1 MRRLSLTAA
10 AIVSTAVLLTTTS
23 VMAISPA
30 KVNMGSLKP
39 QGSWKVGTVDQGS
52 ERYCAMVGTYNNNVV
67 AAFARNPQG
76 LGSLALD
83 FGDAMFTPGKS
94 YDVSLTAEG
103 MSSRSFKG
111 RASTERS
118 LVVQIGQDGSFYDAL
133 SKNGTLGVDMSS
145 ATLRLDLAKFSD
157 SHKDLVACAGQLSTD
172 EQSAEPKQRTA
183 ELPIDRELAELSQA
197 RTKLADA
204 STKADDIKKTM
215 ESKAS
220 SLDALEA
227 QLEEEARA
235 EIERSKTNLASIDT
249 KQNDVREKLAAKG
262 VETKSRSALDLSMVE
277 PAAGAPD
284 LPVPSRTTASGGRTL
299 LAAIGGKEGLEV
311 PPSTGSSSRDIES
324 RELGLADAN
333 RAAAETA
340 KALELK
346 NEIAAIE
353 AEKNA
358 QAQKTL
364 AAFDA
369 RQQELDT
376 QTTKLSEKR
385 DNSLAKLS
393 AAAAAEDNSK
403 KLRADVIAQQAKI
416 AEVSETKQKEVQAL
430 PRQLAATNTEF
441 ESRIAALEAERN
453 QLRDQ
458 VNSVVAENERL
469 KQSAGQG
476 KPEDRLEIAQLK
488 KQMLDMETQRQA
500 EVARATAAQ
509 KELDDARQQ
518 IASLRQ
524 GSKDEM
530 ARLSNLQRTLES
542 ERAQLSSERGAVA
555 AERTAI
561 AKEVSETAGKE
572 RADIENLRLA
582 LEKKQADLE
591 AVAIEQG
598 AEATRLQQEKD
609 GLETVKASVEQD
621 KASIAKDKS
630 DVAVLASSQKLVET
644 ERAELNTLRDRIKTL
659 ETDLV
664 KAREQAAVASAA
676 VAAAPKPVVDTM
688 AQAEKAELSRLK
700 NENETLRQR
709 LSNLLSS
716 DKPEKTAEAVKPEV
730 LTPVAVTQDIKA
742 EVAPA
747 VTTAAVET
755 KVEEKTAEV
764 KTPVQTDVAPVK
776 VAEQEAVPVDL
787 TPTPAVAANAG
798 SPVLAS
804 LLGKR
809 VPAVEPVTTP
819 VEQKWVDTRTV
830 EPKQAPQKIASL
842 TAQELNASEPAAGTP
857 ELSPLPGNDKRMPA
871 VPAAKVEQEV
881 VAPVVKITKTEETKI
896 EEVKTAQDVP
906 AVEPAV
912 KPVAAAASTD
922 AEVEIARMAPITAS
936 VPLNET
942 TRDVPVQKV
951 TMRRE
956 KPAVQEDPAQDKGV
970 FGIFGRAL
978 GYNAA
983 AEHAKAAKDVETTRV
998 AAVAEPQIPQDTII
1012 RVTRPTEPVAAPQ
1025 PAAGSEITTADGNR
1039 AAAFLDNIMAFHR
1052 PDGSDATG
1060 TAVASRARAVAPQKP
1075 VADTSR
1081 LNAIETA
1088 AGGPAMAAP
1097 VAAAVAAP
1105 VQQPVAAR
1113 VAPAGASLIALD
1125 QLLRQAGLG
1134 NVTIVNGAT
1143 GVAQWSTGALN
1154 GMYESQTAQGGFD
1167 QQTDAYL
1174 ARYQD
1179 DCPGKLQV
1187 SKGGVQP
1194 TPSGSVR
1201 VVDISCSMPDNS
1213 YATSVVFTQAQ
1224 GGFAALLH
1232 AGQASARS
1240 DVKQVGDKIAAV
1252 LRTAGGVSLA
1262 RTTSPSVVP
1271 ASYAQQPV
1279 AAAQTTERPRFRVE
1293 IQAPSTAPEG
1303 VYDLPTTIIE

>member
-23 VMAISPA
+23 VLAIAPA
-30 KVNMGSLKP
+30 KVNMGTLKP

-83 FGDAMFTPGKS
+83 FGDAMFTPGKA
-94 YDVSLTAEG
+94 YDVGLTAEG
-103 MSSRSFKG
+103 LGARTFKG

-118 LVVQIGQDGSFYDAL
+118 LVIQIGQDGSFYDAL
-133 SKNGTLGVDMSS
+133 SKNGTLAVEMSS
-145 ATLRLDLAKFSD
+145 ASLRLDLPKFSG
-157 SHKDLVACAGQLSTD
+157 SHKDLVACAGQLSAD
-172 EQSAEPKQRTA
+172 EQTAEPKQRTA

-197 RTKLADA
+197 RTTLAAA
-204 STKADDIKKTM
+204 STKADDIQKNIET
-215 ESKAS
+215 KAS

-227 QLEEEARA
+227 QLEAEARA
-235 EIERSKTNLASIDT
+235 EIESSKTKIAVLDN
-249 KQNDVREKLAAKG
+249 KQNEVREKLASKG
-262 VETKSRSALDLSMVE
+262 VSSDNALDLSMVE
-277 PAAGAPD
+277 PAAGVPD
-284 LPVPSRTTASGGRTL
+284 LPAPAATTNLSPGRKL
-299 LAAIGGKEGLEV
+299 LAAIGGKSDLSV
-311 PPSTGSSSRDIES
+311 PPSTGSSSRDIEA

-358 QAQKTL
+358 AAQKTL
-364 AAFDA
+364 AAFDN
-369 RQQELDT
+369 RQSALDA
-376 QTTKLSEKR
+376 QGAKLAEKR

-393 AAAAAEDNSK
+393 AAAAAEDKSK

-430 PRQLAATNTEF
+430 PAQLAATNTEF

-469 KQSAGQG
+469 KQSQGQG

-500 EVARATAAQ
+500 ELARASAAQ

-518 IASLRQ
+518 IAGLRQ
-524 GSKDEM
+524 GSQDEM
-530 ARLSNLQRTLES
+530 ARLANLQRTLET
-542 ERAQLSSERGAVA
+542 ERAQLSSERGAIA

-561 AKEVSETAGKE
+561 AANVSAAAGKE
-572 RADIENLRLA
+572 RADIENLRKA

-591 AVAIEQG
+591 TVAVEQG
-598 AEATRLQQEKD
+598 AEAARLQQEKD
-609 GLETVKASVEQD
+609 NLELAKAAVE
-621 KASIAKDKS
+621 KDKS
-630 DVAVLASSQKLVET
+630 SAAVLASSQKLVET

-659 ETDLV
+659 ETDLA

-676 VAAAPKPVVDTM
+676 VAAAPKPVADTM

-700 NENETLRQR
+700 DENASLRQR
-709 LSNLLSS
+709 LASMLSGES
-716 DKPEKTAEAVKPEV
+716 REKTAEVVQPVA
-730 LTPVAVTQDIKA
+730 PVAVTSEVKA
-742 EVAPA
+742 VEAAPA
-747 VTTAAVET
+747 TAAVET
-755 KVEEKTAEV
+755 KVE
-764 KTPVQTDVAPVK
+764 APVE
-776 VAEQEAVPVDL
+776 VAKQDAPVDIK
-787 TPTPAVAANAG
+787 PAPSAAGG

-804 LLGKR
+804 LFGKR
-809 VPAVEPVTTP
+809 MPAAEPASVAVEQNPAVQNSIEWKTPAVE
-819 VEQKWVDTRTV
+819 
-830 EPKQAPQKIASL
+830 KQAEMKTASL
-842 TAQELNASEPAAGTP
+842 TAQELNAAEPAAGEG

-881 VAPVVKITKTEETKI
+881 VVPVAPTAPEVVAVREETKV
-896 EEVKTAQDVP
+896 EETVVAQSEPVAEKTPVTEKSVEKIAAVP
-906 AVEPAV
+906 A
-912 KPVAAAASTD
+912 SD
-922 AEVEIARMAPITAS
+922 AELEIARMAPITAS
-936 VPLNET
+936 VPLNKT

-956 KPAVQEDPAQDKGV
+956 QPQAQDIDPAQDKGV

-983 AEHAKAAKDVETTRV
+983 SEHAKAAQEVEAGQHV
-998 AAVAEPQIPQDTII
+998 AAAAPQIPQDTII
-1012 RVTRPTEPVAAPQ
+1012 RVTRPSEPVAQAQ

-1060 TAVASRARAVAPQKP
+1060 PAVASRTRSFAVEKP
-1075 VADTSR
+1075 AADLSH
-1081 LNAIETA
+1081 LNGIETA
-1088 AGGPAMAAP
+1088 AGAPAMAA
-1097 VAAAVAAP
+1097 VAATAP
-1105 VQQPVAAR
+1105 AQVR
-1113 VAPAGASLIALD
+1113 VAPAAAAAVSLD

-1134 NVTIVNGAT
+1134 NVTVVSSPT

-1154 GMYESQTAQGGFD
+1154 GMYERQSAQGGFE
-1167 QQTDAYL
+1167 QQVDAYL

-1187 SKGGVQP
+1187 SKGSVQP
-1194 TPSGSVR
+1194 SPSGSVR
-1201 VVDISCSMPDNS
+1201 VVDIACGMSGNS
-1213 YATSVVFTQAQ
+1213 YATSIVFTQSQ

-1232 AGQASARS
+1232 AGQNSARA
-1240 DVKQVGDKIAAV
+1240 DVKQVGERIAGV
-1252 LRTAGGVSLA
+1252 LRTAGGIGVNPTA
-1262 RTTSPSVVP
+1262 PSVVP
-1271 ASYAQQPV
+1271 ASFAQQPV
-1279 AAAQTTERPRFRVE
+1279 VAQPSERPRFRVE
-1293 IQAPSTAPEG
+1293 IQAPSAAPEG

>member
-23 VMAISPA
+23 VMALSPA

-133 SKNGTLGVDMSS
+133 SKNGTLGVDMSA
-145 ATLRLDLAKFSD
+145 ATLRLDLPKFSD

-197 RTKLADA
+197 RTQLAA
-204 STKADDIKKTM
+204 ATTKADDIQKTI
-215 ESKAS
+215 ESKTS
-220 SLDALEA
+220 SLNALEA

-235 EIERSKTNLASIDT
+235 EIERSKTAIASIDS
-249 KQNDVREKLAAKG
+249 KQNDVREQLAAKG
-262 VETKSRSALDLSMVE
+262 VDAKGALDLSMVE
-277 PAAGAPD
+277 PAAGTPN
-284 LPVPSRTTASGGRTL
+284 LPVPSNATSTSGGRKL
-299 LAAIGGKEGLEV
+299 LAAIGGKEALEV
-311 PPSTGSSSRDIES
+311 PPSTGSSSRDIEA

-358 QAQKTL
+358 QAQQTL

-369 RQQELDT
+369 RQQELDV
-376 QTTKLSEKR
+376 QTSQLSEKR
-385 DNSLAKLS
+385 DNTLAKLS
-393 AAAAAEDNSK
+393 AAAAAQDNSK

-416 AEVSETKQKEVQAL
+416 AEVSETKQKQVQEL
-430 PRQLAATNTEF
+430 PAQLAATNSAF

-488 KQMLDMETQRQA
+488 KQLLDMETQRQA
-500 EVARATAAQ
+500 ELARASAAQ

-524 GSKDEM
+524 GSMDEM

-542 ERAQLSSERGAVA
+542 ERAQLSAERSAVA

-561 AKEVSETAGKE
+561 AKDVSEAAGKE

-582 LEKKQADLE
+582 LAKKQADLE

-609 GLETVKASVEQD
+609 SIETAKAAIEQE
-621 KASIAKDKS
+621 KS
-630 DVAVLASSQKLVET
+630 SVAVLASSQKLVAT

-676 VAAAPKPVVDTM
+676 VAAAPKPFVDTM

-700 NENETLRQR
+700 SENETLRQR
-709 LSNLLSS
+709 LANLLTT
-716 DKPEKTAEAVKPEV
+716 DKLEKTAQATQPEV
-730 LTPVAVTQDIKA
+730 QAPVAVTAAVKTD
-742 EVAPA
+742 A
-747 VTTAAVET
+747 VTTTAAVETAAVET
-755 KVEEKTAEV
+755 KVEEKSAEV
-764 KTPVQTDVAPVK
+764 TAPVAMAQQDAEPVK
-776 VAEQEAVPVDL
+776 VA
-787 TPTPAVAANAG
+787 PAPAASTDG
-798 SPVLAS
+798 RSPVLAS
-804 LLGKR
+804 LFGKR
-809 VPAVEPVTTP
+809 AP
-819 VEQKWVDTRTV
+819 VEAAPV
-830 EPKQAPQKIASL
+830 APQPEQPKTAGLS
-842 TAQELNASEPAAGTP
+842 AQELNAAEPAAGTP
-857 ELSPLPGNDKRMPA
+857 DLSPLPGNDKRMPA

-881 VAPVVKITKTEETKI
+881 VAPVVNVTTTQETKI
-896 EEVKTAQDVP
+896 EDVKVAQTEQVAP
-906 AVEPAV
+906 VAE
-912 KPVAAAASTD
+912 PVAAVATTD
-922 AEVEIARMAPITAS
+922 AEVEIARMAPITES

-942 TRDVPVQKV
+942 SRDVPVQKV

-956 KPAVQEDPAQDKGV
+956 KAAPQDTAQDKGV

-983 AEHAKAAKDVETTRV
+983 AEQAKAAQQHHTVVT
-998 AAVAEPQIPQDTII
+998 AEPNIPQDAII
-1012 RVTRPTEPVAAPQ
+1012 RVTRPTEA
-1025 PAAGSEITTADGNR
+1025 PAAAQAPAGNEISAADGNR

-1060 TAVASRARAVAPQKP
+1060 TAVASRARVVAVEKP
-1075 VADTSR
+1075 AADTSS

-1088 AGGPAMAAP
+1088 AGAPAMAAP
-1097 VAAAVAAP
+1097 VVAA
-1105 VQQPVAAR
+1105 QPVAAR

-1167 QQTDAYL
+1167 QQVDAYL

-1194 TPSGSVR
+1194 MASGSVR

-1213 YATSVVFTQAQ
+1213 YATSIVFTQAQ

-1232 AGQASARS
+1232 AGQATARN
-1240 DVKQVGDKIAAV
+1240 DVEQVGDKIAGV
-1252 LRTAGGVSLA
+1252 LRTAGGVTLA
-1262 RTTSPSVVP
+1262 RSTAPSVVP

-1279 AAAQTTERPRFRVE
+1279 AAAQPTERPRFRVE

>member
-30 KVNMGSLKP
+30 KVNMGALKP
-39 QGSWKVGTVDQGS
+39 QGSWKVGTVDQGN

-103 MSSRSFKG
+103 MASRSFKG

-133 SKNGTLGVDMSS
+133 SKNGTLGVDMSA
-145 ATLRLDLAKFSD
+145 ATLRLDLPKFSD

-197 RTKLADA
+197 RTQLAAA
-204 STKADDIKKTM
+204 STKANDIQKTI

-235 EIERSKTNLASIDT
+235 EIERSKTNLASIDS
-249 KQNDVREKLAAKG
+249 KQDDVREKLAAKSVDAKG
-262 VETKSRSALDLSMVE
+262 ALDLSMVE
-277 PAAGAPD
+277 PAAGTPA
-284 LPVPSRTTASGGRTL
+284 LPVPTNSATRSGGRTL

-311 PPSTGSSSRDIES
+311 PPSTGSSSRDIEA

-358 QAQKTL
+358 QAQQKL

-369 RQQELDT
+369 RQQELT
-376 QTTKLSEKR
+376 AQTTQLSEKR
-385 DNSLAKLS
+385 DNTLAKLS
-393 AAAAAEDNSK
+393 AAAAAQDNSK

-416 AEVSETKQKEVQAL
+416 AEVSDAKQKEVQAL
-430 PRQLAATNTEF
+430 PAQLAATNSEF

-469 KQSAGQG
+469 KQTAGQG

-488 KQMLDMETQRQA
+488 KQLLDMETQRQA
-500 EVARATAAQ
+500 ELARASAAQ

-524 GSKDEM
+524 GSQDEM

-542 ERAQLSSERGAVA
+542 ERAQLSVERSAVA

-561 AKEVSETAGKE
+561 AKDVSEAAGKE

-609 GLETVKASVEQD
+609 GLETAKLAIEND
-621 KASIAKDKS
+621 KAAIAKDKLA
-630 DVAVLASSQKLVET
+630 VAVLASSQKLVET
-644 ERAELNTLRDRIKTL
+644 ERAELNTLRERIKTL
-659 ETDLV
+659 ESDLV
-664 KAREQAAVASAA
+664 SAREQAAVASAA
-676 VAAAPKPVVDTM
+676 VAAAPKPVVDSVS
-688 AQAEKAELSRLK
+688 QAEKAELSRLK

-709 LSNLLSS
+709 LANLLTS
-716 DKPEKTAEAVKPEV
+716 DKADKTAQAPQVETVA
-730 LTPVAVTQDIKA
+730 PVAVTQDVKA
-742 EVAPA
+742 DAAPA
-747 VTTAAVET
+747 TTAAVET
-755 KVEEKTAEV
+755 KVEQKTEEKTAEV
-764 KTPVQTDVAPVK
+764 VAPV
-776 VAEQEAVPVDL
+776 AAAPTPVDL
-787 TPTPAVAANAG
+787 TPTPAVAATAG

-809 VPAVEPVTTP
+809 APAVEQPAPVA
-819 VEQKWVDTRTV
+819 
-830 EPKQAPQKIASL
+830 PKTASL

-881 VAPVVKITKTEETKI
+881 VAPAVKVTTVEETKI
-896 EEVKTAQDVP
+896 EEVKIAQDVP
-906 AVEPAV
+906 AQPVAEVAAVEPAA
-912 KPVAAAASTD
+912 PVAVSD
-922 AEVEIARMAPITAS
+922 AEAEIARMAPITAS

-951 TMRRE
+951 SMRRE
-956 KPAVQEDPAQDKGV
+956 KAAAQDPAQDKGV

-983 AEHAKAAKDVETTRV
+983 AEQAKAAQHGAQHA
-998 AAVAEPQIPQDTII
+998 AAVAEPNIPQDAII

-1060 TAVASRARAVAPQKP
+1060 TAMAASRARAIAADKP
-1075 VADTSR
+1075 VADTNS

-1088 AGGPAMAAP
+1088 AGGPALAAP
-1097 VAAAVAAP
+1097 VGAAAAA
-1105 VQQPVAAR
+1105 QPVAAR
-1113 VAPAGASLIALD
+1113 VAPAGSSLIALD

-1134 NVTIVNGAT
+1134 NVTIINGAT

-1154 GMYESQTAQGGFD
+1154 GMYESQPAQGGFD
-1167 QQTDAYL
+1167 QQANAYL
-1174 ARYQD
+1174 SRYEA

-1187 SKGGVQP
+1187 NKGDVQATP
-1194 TPSGSVR
+1194 TGSVR

-1213 YATSVVFTQAQ
+1213 YATSIVFTQAQ

-1232 AGQASARS
+1232 AGQASARGE
-1240 DVKQVGDKIAAV
+1240 VKQVGDKIAGV

-1262 RTTSPSVVP
+1262 RSSAPSVVP

-1279 AAAQTTERPRFRVE
+1279 AAAQPTERPRFRVE
-1293 IQAPSTAPEG
+1293 IEAPSTAPEG

>member
-23 VMAISPA
+23 VLAIAPA
-30 KVNMGSLKP
+30 KVNMGTLKP

-83 FGDAMFTPGKS
+83 FGDGMFTPGKS

-103 MSSRSFKG
+103 LGARSFTG

-118 LVVQIGQDGSFYDAL
+118 LVIQIGQDGSFYDAL
-133 SKNGTLGVDMSS
+133 SKNGTLAVEMSS
-145 ATLRLDLAKFSD
+145 ASLRLDLPKFSG
-157 SHKDLVACAGQLSTD
+157 SHKDLVACAGQLSAD
-172 EQSAEPKQRTA
+172 EQTAEPKQRTA

-197 RTKLADA
+197 RTTLAAA
-204 STKADDIKKTM
+204 STKADDIQKNIET
-215 ESKAS
+215 KAS

-227 QLEEEARA
+227 QLEAEARA
-235 EIERSKTNLASIDT
+235 EIESSKTRIAVLDN
-249 KQNDVREKLAAKG
+249 KQSEVREKLASKG
-262 VETKSRSALDLSMVE
+262 VSSDNALDLSMVE
-277 PAAGAPD
+277 PAAGVPD
-284 LPVPSRTTASGGRTL
+284 LPVPAATTNLSPGRKL
-299 LAAIGGKEGLEV
+299 LAAIGGKSDLSV
-311 PPSTGSSSRDIES
+311 PPSTGSSSRDIEA

-358 QAQKTL
+358 AAQKTL
-364 AAFDA
+364 AAFDS
-369 RQQELDT
+369 RQNALDA
-376 QTTKLSEKR
+376 QGAKLAEKR

-393 AAAAAEDNSK
+393 AAAAAEDKSK

-430 PRQLAATNTEF
+430 PAQLAATNTEF

-469 KQSAGQG
+469 KQSQGQG

-488 KQMLDMETQRQA
+488 KQLLDMETQRQA
-500 EVARATAAQ
+500 ELARASAAQ

-518 IASLRQ
+518 IAGLRQ
-524 GSKDEM
+524 GSQDEM
-530 ARLSNLQRTLES
+530 ARLANLQRTLET
-542 ERAQLSSERGAVA
+542 ERAQLSAERGAIA

-561 AKEVSETAGKE
+561 AANVSAAAGKE
-572 RADIENLRLA
+572 RADIENLRKA

-591 AVAIEQG
+591 TVAVEQG
-598 AEATRLQQEKD
+598 AEAARLQQEKD
-609 GLETVKASVEQD
+609 TLEVAKAAVE
-621 KASIAKDKS
+621 KDKS
-630 DVAVLASSQKLVET
+630 SAAVLASSQKLVES

-659 ETDLV
+659 ETDLAS
-664 KAREQAAVASAA
+664 AREQAAVASAA
-676 VAAAPKPVVDTM
+676 VAAAPKPVANVM
-688 AQAEKAELSRLK
+688 GQAEKAELSRLK
-700 NENETLRQR
+700 DENASLRQR
-709 LSNLLSS
+709 LASMLSGES
-716 DKPEKTAEAVKPEV
+716 REKTAEVVQPEA
-730 LTPVAVTQDIKA
+730 PVAVTS
-742 EVAPA
+742 EVKA
-747 VTTAAVET
+747 VTAQVEEAPVVAAVET
-755 KVEEKTAEV
+755 KME
-764 KTPVQTDVAPVK
+764 APVVDTK
-776 VAEQEAVPVDL
+776 VSAPVEIAQQDNVPVDIK
-787 TPTPAVAANAG
+787 PAPSTAGG

-804 LLGKR
+804 LFGKR
-809 VPAVEPVTTP
+809 VPAVETAAAAV
-819 VEQKWVDTRTV
+819 VEQKPAVQNNIEWKTPVV
-830 EPKQAPQKIASL
+830 EKQAETKTASL
-842 TAQELNASEPAAGTP
+842 TAQELNAAEPAAGTP

-881 VAPVVKITKTEETKI
+881 VVPVAPTAPEVVAVSEETKV
-896 EEVKTAQDVP
+896 EEVAVAKEEPVAQKTVEQIAAVP
-906 AVEPAV
+906 A
-912 KPVAAAASTD
+912 SD
-922 AEVEIARMAPITAS
+922 AELEIARMAPITAS
-936 VPLNET
+936 VPLNKT

-956 KPAVQEDPAQDKGV
+956 KPQVQDADPAQDKGV

-983 AEHAKAAKDVETTRV
+983 SEHAKAAQEVEAGQHV
-998 AAVAEPQIPQDTII
+998 AAAEPQIPQDAII
-1012 RVTRPTEPVAAPQ
+1012 RVTRPSEPVAQAQ
-1025 PAAGSEITTADGNR
+1025 PVANSEITTADGNR

-1060 TAVASRARAVAPQKP
+1060 PAVASRTRNFAVEKP
-1075 VADTSR
+1075 KADLSH

-1088 AGGPAMAAP
+1088 AGAP
-1097 VAAAVAAP
+1097 SMAAVAAT
-1105 VQQPVAAR
+1105 
-1113 VAPAGASLIALD
+1113 APAQTRAAPAAAATVALD

-1134 NVTIVNGAT
+1134 NVTVVSSPT

-1154 GMYESQTAQGGFD
+1154 GMYERQSANGGFD
-1167 QQTDAYL
+1167 QQVDAYL

-1187 SKGGVQP
+1187 SKGSVQP

-1201 VVDISCSMPDNS
+1201 VVDIACGMSDNS
-1213 YATSVVFTQAQ
+1213 YATSIVFTQSQ
-1224 GGFAALLH
+1224 GGFSALLH
-1232 AGQASARS
+1232 AGQSAARS
-1240 DVKQVGDKIAAV
+1240 DVKQVGERIAGV
-1252 LRTAGGVSLA
+1252 LRTAGGIGVNQTA
-1262 RTTSPSVVP
+1262 PSVVP
-1271 ASYAQQPV
+1271 ASFAQQPV
-1279 AAAQTTERPRFRVE
+1279 AAQPTERPRFRVE
-1293 IQAPSTAPEG
+1293 IQAPSAAPEG

>member
-23 VMAISPA
+23 VMALSPA

-133 SKNGTLGVDMSS
+133 SKNGTLGVDMSA
-145 ATLRLDLAKFSD
+145 ATLRLDLPKFSD

-197 RTKLADA
+197 RTQLAA
-204 STKADDIKKTM
+204 ATTKADDIQKTI
-215 ESKAS
+215 ESKTS

-235 EIERSKTNLASIDT
+235 EIERSKTAIASIDS
-249 KQNDVREKLAAKG
+249 KQNDVREQLAAKG
-262 VETKSRSALDLSMVE
+262 VDAKGALDLSMVE
-277 PAAGAPD
+277 PAAGTPN
-284 LPVPSRTTASGGRTL
+284 LPVPSNATSTSGGRKL
-299 LAAIGGKEGLEV
+299 LAAIGGKEALEV
-311 PPSTGSSSRDIES
+311 PPSTGSSSRDIEA

-358 QAQKTL
+358 QAQQTL

-369 RQQELDT
+369 RQQELDV

-385 DNSLAKLS
+385 DNTLAKLS
-393 AAAAAEDNSK
+393 AAAAAQDNSK

-416 AEVSETKQKEVQAL
+416 AEVSETKQKQVQEL
-430 PRQLAATNTEF
+430 PAQLAATNSAF

-488 KQMLDMETQRQA
+488 KQLLDMETQRQA
-500 EVARATAAQ
+500 ELARASAAQ

-524 GSKDEM
+524 GSMDEM

-542 ERAQLSSERGAVA
+542 ERAQLSAERSAVA

-561 AKEVSETAGKE
+561 AKDVSEAAGKE
-572 RADIENLRLA
+572 RTDIENLRLA
-582 LEKKQADLE
+582 LAKKQADLE

-609 GLETVKASVEQD
+609 SIETAKAAIEQE
-621 KASIAKDKS
+621 KS
-630 DVAVLASSQKLVET
+630 SVAVLASSQKLVET

-700 NENETLRQR
+700 SENETLRQR
-709 LSNLLSS
+709 LANLLTN
-716 DKPEKTAEAVKPEV
+716 DKPEKTAQATQPEV
-730 LTPVAVTQDIKA
+730 QAPVAVTAAVKA
-742 EVAPA
+742 DAAPVEVAPVTTMAA
-747 VTTAAVET
+747 VETAAVET
-755 KVEEKTAEV
+755 KVEEKAAEV
-764 KTPVQTDVAPVK
+764 TAPVAMAQQDAEPVK
-776 VAEQEAVPVDL
+776 VAPAPVASTD
-787 TPTPAVAANAG
+787 G
-798 SPVLAS
+798 RSPVLAS
-804 LLGKR
+804 LFGKR
-809 VPAVEPVTTP
+809 AQVEAAPV
-819 VEQKWVDTRTV
+819 
-830 EPKQAPQKIASL
+830 APQPEQPKTAGLS
-842 TAQELNASEPAAGTP
+842 AQELNAAEPAAGTP
-857 ELSPLPGNDKRMPA
+857 DLSPLPGNDKRMPA

-881 VAPVVKITKTEETKI
+881 VAPVVNVTTTQETKI
-896 EEVKTAQDVP
+896 EDVKVAQTEQVAP
-906 AVEPAV
+906 VAE
-912 KPVAAAASTD
+912 PVAAVATTD
-922 AEVEIARMAPITAS
+922 AEVEIARMAPITES

-942 TRDVPVQKV
+942 SRDVPVQKV

-956 KPAVQEDPAQDKGV
+956 KAAPQDTAQDKGV

-983 AEHAKAAKDVETTRV
+983 AEQAKAAQQHHTV
-998 AAVAEPQIPQDTII
+998 ATAEPNIPQDAII
-1012 RVTRPTEPVAAPQ
+1012 RVTRPTEA
-1025 PAAGSEITTADGNR
+1025 PAAAQAPVGNEISAADGNR

-1060 TAVASRARAVAPQKP
+1060 TAVASRARAVAVEKP
-1075 VADTSR
+1075 VADTSS

-1088 AGGPAMAAP
+1088 AGAPAMAAP
-1097 VAAAVAAP
+1097 VVAA
-1105 VQQPVAAR
+1105 QPVAAR

-1167 QQTDAYL
+1167 QQVDAYL

-1194 TPSGSVR
+1194 MASGSVR

-1213 YATSVVFTQAQ
+1213 YATSIVFTQAQ

-1232 AGQASARS
+1232 AGQATARN
-1240 DVKQVGDKIAAV
+1240 DVKQVGDKIAGV
-1252 LRTAGGVSLA
+1252 LRTAGGVTLA
-1262 RTTSPSVVP
+1262 RSTAPSVVP

-1279 AAAQTTERPRFRVE
+1279 AAAQPTERPRFRVE

>member
-23 VMAISPA
+23 VLAIAPA
-30 KVNMGSLKP
+30 KVNMGTLKP
-39 QGSWKVGTVDQGS
+39 QGSWKVGTVDQGA

-83 FGDAMFTPGKS
+83 FGDALFTPGKS

-103 MSSRSFKG
+103 MGARSFKG

-145 ATLRLDLAKFSD
+145 ATLRLDLPKFSA

-172 EQSAEPKQRTA
+172 EQTAEPKQRTA

-197 RTKLADA
+197 RTTLAAA
-204 STKADDIKKTM
+204 STKADDIQKNIET
-215 ESKAS
+215 KAS

-227 QLEEEARA
+227 QLEAEARA
-235 EIERSKTNLASIDT
+235 EIESSKTKIAALDS
-249 KQNDVREKLAAKG
+249 KQSDVREKLAAKG
-262 VETKSRSALDLSMVE
+262 VSSDRALDLSMVE
-277 PAAGAPD
+277 PAAGVPD
-284 LPVPSRTTASGGRTL
+284 LPVPAPTTNLSPGRKL
-299 LAAIGGKEGLEV
+299 LAAIGGKGDLDV
-311 PPSTGSSSRDIES
+311 PPSTGSSSRDIEA

-358 QAQKTL
+358 AAQKTL
-364 AAFDA
+364 AAFDS
-369 RQQELDT
+369 RQSELDA
-376 QTTKLSEKR
+376 QGAKLAEKR
-385 DNSLAKLS
+385 DNTLAKLS

-416 AEVSETKQKEVQAL
+416 AEVSETKQKQVQEL
-430 PRQLAATNTEF
+430 PRQLAATNSEF

-469 KQSAGQG
+469 KQSQGQG

-488 KQMLDMETQRQA
+488 KQLLDMETQRQA
-500 EVARATAAQ
+500 ELARASAAQ

-518 IASLRQ
+518 IAGLRQ
-524 GSKDEM
+524 GSQDEM
-530 ARLSNLQRTLES
+530 ARLANLQRTLES
-542 ERAQLSSERGAVA
+542 ERAQLSSERSAIA

-561 AKEVSETAGKE
+561 AANVSAAAGKE
-572 RADIENLRLA
+572 RADIENLRKA
-582 LEKKQADLE
+582 LEKKQAELE
-591 AVAIEQG
+591 SVAIEQG

-609 GLETVKASVEQD
+609 SLELAKAAVE
-621 KASIAKDKS
+621 KDKS
-630 DVAVLASSQKLVET
+630 SAAVLASSQKLVET
-644 ERAELNTLRDRIKTL
+644 ERAELNSLRERIKTL

-676 VAAAPKPVVDTM
+676 VAAAPKPVADTM

-700 NENETLRQR
+700 DENASLRQR
-709 LSNLLSS
+709 LASMLSGES
-716 DKPEKTAEAVKPEV
+716 REKTAQADTQPQAPVA
-730 LTPVAVTQDIKA
+730 PVAVTA
-742 EVAPA
+742 EVKADAAPA
-747 VTTAAVET
+747 TAAVDVKAQEP
-755 KVEEKTAEV
+755 VAEA
-764 KTPVQTDVAPVK
+764 KAATPVEVAQQQDAPVDIK
-776 VAEQEAVPVDL
+776 
-787 TPTPAVAANAG
+787 PATSATGG

-804 LLGKR
+804 LFGKR
-809 VPAVEPVTTP
+809 APVAVP
-819 VEQKWVDTRTV
+819 VEQKPVAQNDIEWKTPAV
-830 EPKQAPQKIASL
+830 EKQKTASL
-842 TAQELNASEPAAGTP
+842 SAQELNAAEPAAGEP
-857 ELSPLPGNDKRMPA
+857 ELSPLPGNDKHMPA
-871 VPAAKVEQEV
+871 VPAVKVEQEA
-881 VAPVVKITKTEETKI
+881 VAPVASASVTVREEDTPEVAVAEQAQVTEKT
-896 EEVKTAQDVP
+896 VKTTTVEKVAAVP
-906 AVEPAV
+906 A
-912 KPVAAAASTD
+912 SD
-922 AEVEIARMAPITAS
+922 AELEIARMAPITAS
-936 VPLNET
+936 VPLNQT

-956 KPAVQEDPAQDKGV
+956 KPQTQEDAAQDKGV

-983 AEHAKAAKDVETTRV
+983 SEHAKAAQQVEAGQRM
-998 AAVAEPQIPQDTII
+998 AAAEPQIPQDAII
-1012 RVTRPTEPVAAPQ
+1012 RVTRPSEPVAQPQ
-1025 PAAGSEITTADGNR
+1025 ASAGSEITTADGNR

-1060 TAVASRARAVAPQKP
+1060 PALASRTRNFAVEKP
-1075 VADTSR
+1075 AADLSH

-1088 AGGPAMAAP
+1088 AGGPAIAS
-1097 VAAAVAAP
+1097 AVAPAAQ
-1105 VQQPVAAR
+1105 QQPVAAR
-1113 VAPAGASLIALD
+1113 VAPAGASAVALD
-1125 QLLRQAGLG
+1125 QVLRQAGLG
-1134 NVTIVNGAT
+1134 NVTIVTSPT

-1154 GMYESQTAQGGFD
+1154 GMYESQPSHGSFD
-1167 QQTDAYL
+1167 QQVDTYL

-1187 SKGGVQP
+1187 SKGGVQQSP
-1194 TPSGSVR
+1194 AGSVR
-1201 VVDISCSMPDNS
+1201 AVDISCSMPDNS
-1213 YATSVVFTQAQ
+1213 YATSIVFAQTQ

-1232 AGQASARS
+1232 AGQTAARGE
-1240 DVKQVGDKIAAV
+1240 VKQVGERIAGV
-1252 LRTAGGVSLA
+1252 LRTASGVSVA
-1262 RTTSPSVVP
+1262 QTAPRVVP
-1271 ASYAQQPV
+1271 ASFAQQPV
-1279 AAAQTTERPRFRVE
+1279 AAQPAERPRFRIE
-1293 IQAPSTAPEG
+1293 IQAPSVAPEA
-1303 VYDLPTTIIE
+1303 VYDLPTTIVE